1 MKPKTFFPI
10 LICSLSLLLANQSP
24 GWCERESR
32 TETPVFV
39 EAQAADVS
47 DRVYEP
53 AAIWLIDQAKQ
64 SVALSMYLVRES
76 EDDRHPVNRLLK
88 DLLEAARRGARVE
101 LYLNTRFKGSD
112 PEKIL
117 ETPALKRLKEAGAQ
131 VTGLPANRRLHDKL
145 LIVDERWV
153 LEGSTNW
160 SVEALKMNWESNTL
174 IDSPPLAKQ
183 KLHRLRQRAGGPKEE
198 TPAVRESPPRPKRLE
213 IPAAWLNRGGVLPR
227 MVSSNDER
235 AFDTLLL
242 LLLESAAQGSPEFFV
257 NLEELGLDAGLPE
270 SWDDTAV
277 RRQMIKTLR
286 KLQEEPGA
294 GVDLNFTHG
303 KDAWVK
309 LTLPEGPAA
318 TVSSDWIEPALLAKT
333 PAAVTYLK
341 LFDRALQKEG
351 LQLTGL
357 TQRELAKRTGLNAKL
372 LRRTLRAGK
381 D

>member
-1 MKPKTFFPI
+1 M
-10 LICSLSLLLANQSP
+10 LCSLLLSSQSS
-24 GWCERESR
+24 GWCEGESR
-32 TETPVFV
+32 TESPVFV
-39 EAQAADVS
+39 EAQVADAS
-47 DRVYEP
+47 DRAYEP

-64 SVALSMYLVRES
+64 SAALSIYLVRES
-76 EDDRHPVNRLLK
+76 EDDRHPVNRLLQ
-88 DLLEAARRGARVE
+88 DLLEAARRGVRVE

-131 VTGLPANRRLHDKL
+131 VTGLTANRRLHDKL

-160 SVEALKMNWESNTL
+160 SVEALKTNWESNTL

-183 KLHRLRQRAGGPKEE
+183 KLHRLRRRTAGPKEE
-198 TPAVRESPPRPKRLE
+198 APAVRENPPPPKTLE
-213 IPAAWLNRGGVLPR
+213 IPAAWIDRGGVLPR
-227 MVSSNDER
+227 MVSSGDER

-242 LLLESAAQGSPEFFV
+242 LLLESAAQGSSEFFV

-270 SWDDTAV
+270 DWDDTDV

-286 KLQEEPGA
+286 KLREERGT
-294 GVDLNFTHG
+294 GVAVNFTHG

-309 LTLPEGPAA
+309 LTLPEGPAV
-318 TVSSDWIEPALLAKT
+318 TVSLDWIEPALLAGT
-333 PAAVTYLK
+333 PAAVSYLK
-341 LFDRALQKEG
+341 LFDLALQKEG

-357 TQRELAKRTGLNAKL
+357 TQRELARRTGLNEKL
-372 LRRTLRAGK
+372 LRRALRG